1 MADTNGRTGRETL
14 GGLGTVTGIG
24 VVLGIVGIGAW
35 FAAYNQDQTVAWG
48 SYLFAFVLW
57 SVVSLGCLALV
68 ILQNVTKG
76 RWGHALVRFWE
87 AGAMMLPYLLVV
99 ALPMF
104 LVGYK
109 FVYPWADPAKVAA
122 DHALQ
127 AKQFVMTP
135 GFTLVRVVLVF
146 VVWMLIL
153 LALRSLSR
161 KQDHTGNPMLART
174 RVNVA
179 GPAAV
184 FFVLTVTL
192 AATDWVMSLE
202 PHWYSTIFGLLFTIG
217 AALTAMSL
225 GTIYLATVRERE
237 PYSGALY
244 EKQWRDLGNLL
255 LTLTILWAYMS
266 FSQFLIIWSGNLP
279 EEIGYFVKRQEG
291 VWSNVGAVLVFL
303 HFLVPFFIFLSS
315 VVKTRPQ
322 LLRFAAIYLLV
333 VHFVDVM
340 WMVLPSLGREGG
352 AVHWADFAAAAG
364 IGGFWIAGM
373 ALVLAKTPLVPKFD
387 PHADQ
392 LEGTEVADHA

>member
-1 MADTNGRTGRETL
+1 VADTKVRFGREAL
-14 GGLGTVTGIG
+14 PGLRTATGVG
-24 VVLGIVGIGAW
+24 VVLGVAGLGAW
-35 FAAYNQDQTVAWG
+35 FAAYNQDQQLAWG
-48 SYLFAFVLW
+48 SYLFGFVLW

-68 ILQNVTKG
+68 ILQNLTKG

-87 AGAMMLPYLLVV
+87 AGALMLPYLLVV

-109 FVYPWADPAKVAA
+109 YVYPWADPEKVAA

-135 GFTLVRVVLVF
+135 GFTLARVVFVF
-146 VVWMLIL
+146 VVWMTIL
-153 LALRSLSR
+153 LVLRSLSR
-161 KQDHTGNPMLART
+161 KQDETGNAMLARK

-179 GPAAV
+179 GPSAV

-202 PHWYSTIFGLLFTIG
+202 PHWYSTIFGLLFTVG

-225 GTIYLATVRERE
+225 GTAYLATVRERE
-237 PYSGALY
+237 PYNDALY
-244 EKQWRDLGNLL
+244 DRQWRDLGNLL

-279 EEIGYFVKRQEG
+279 EEIGYYVKRQEG
-291 VWSNVGAVLVFL
+291 IWSNVGAVLVFL

-315 VVKTRPQ
+315 LVKTRPQ
-322 LLRFAAIYLLV
+322 MLRFAALYLLA

-364 IGGFWIAGM
+364 IGGLWIAGM
-373 ALVLAKTPLVPKFD
+373 ATALAKTPLVPNFD

-392 LEGTEVADHA
+392 LEGTEVAEHA